1 MISTDQER
9 TKDRN
14 RISTNIMVLVG
25 CLAFFGL
32 SMLSRR
38 IYSLFGLVVLIG
50 IGFPLAWD
58 GITNDWQSL
67 VFFKRSVWKS
77 LAWGIGAGVV
87 SSLIGFSVLSDLE
100 IPDNL
105 GQQLLIGIPLWLLVI
120 SPFQEFFF
128 RGWMQS
134 DLTDKLGKWLGL
146 LIANIFF
153 TAWHYLSPIVD
164 LAPFPLNSWAGLLS
178 TFAAGLVYGY
188 AFQRSQNVI
197 APWLAH
203 GISGILFLVFG
214 LMDLLQ
220 VIN

>member
-1 MISTDQER
+1 MISTGHER
-9 TKDRN
+9 TKIRKN
-14 RISTNIMVLVG
+14 RSNIVLVVVG
-25 CLAFFGL
+25 WSAFFGL
-32 SMLSRR
+32 SILSRR
-38 IYSLFGLVVLIG
+38 IYSLFGLVVLVG
-50 IGFPLAWD
+50 IGLPLAWD

-67 VFFKRSVWKS
+67 VFFKRRVWKS
-77 LAWGIGAGVV
+77 LAWGIGAGVI
-87 SSLIGFSVLSDLE
+87 SSLIGFSVLSDLA

-134 DLTDKLGKWLGL
+134 ELTDKLGKWLGL
-146 LIANIFF
+146 LIANVCF

-164 LAPFPLNSWAGLLS
+164 LAPFPLESWAGLLS

-188 AFQRSQNVI
+188 AFQRSKNVI

-203 GISGILFLVFG
+203 AISGILFLVFG
-214 LMDLLQ
+214 AMDLLQ
-220 VIN
+220 VIK

>member
-1 MISTDQER
+1 M
-9 TKDRN
+9 
-14 RISTNIMVLVG
+14 G

-32 SMLSRR
+32 SILSRR

-67 VFFKRSVWKS
+67 VFFKRSAWISV
-77 LAWGIGAGVV
+77 AWGIGAGVI
-87 SSLIGFSVLSDLE
+87 SSLIGFSVLSDLA
-100 IPDNL
+100 IADNL

-128 RGWMQS
+128 RGLMQS
-134 DLTDKLGKWLGL
+134 ELTAMLGKWKGL
-146 LIANIFF
+146 LIANVFF

-164 LAPFPLNSWAGLLS
+164 LASFPLKSWAGLLS

-203 GISGILFLVFG
+203 AISGIIFLVFG

-220 VIN
+220 VIG